1 MSRALVLFCGG
12 PPIYLG
18 VPKPLQTLP
27 TGETLLE
34 RFLRHVEPRVPEDVV
49 LLCDA
54 PFAAQYEE
62 VAKRLAY
69 SAALRVHACT
79 DGSTTLTKL
88 SEFLDSGYPADC
100 VVAFSY
106 PDVFVAGDIVTPAD
120 DDPRLVDGVF
130 ISYTPIFSR
139 FPRLVVDAYDG
150 AVKGISNHTSPVP
163 ANPLHVFGGHLI
175 ARVGV
180 IKKLLETFQAETML
194 PSPSLEFDMF
204 YWLINT
210 SRMHAMPLGGR
221 WVQADSPREIALV
234 VDQF

>member
-1 MSRALVLFCGG
+1 MSRALALFCGG
-12 PPIYLG
+12 PPVYSG
-18 VPKPLQTLP
+18 APKPLQTLP

-34 RFLRHVEPRVPEDVV
+34 RFLRHVEPRVPTDVV
-49 LLCDA
+49 ILCDA
-54 PFAAQYEE
+54 AFAADYEA
-62 VAKRLAY
+62 VAARLAY

-88 SEFLDSGYPADC
+88 SEFLDSGYPAER
-100 VVAFSY
+100 VVEFSY
-106 PDVFVAGDIVTPAD
+106 PDVFVAGGIATPAD
-120 DDPRLVDGVF
+120 DDPRLADGVF
-130 ISYTPIFSR
+130 ISFTPIFSR

-150 AVKGISNHTSPVP
+150 EVKGISNHSSPVP

-180 IKKLLETFQAETML
+180 IKSLLEAFQAEAML

-210 SRMHAMPLGGR
+210 SRMHAMAIGGR
-221 WVQADSPREIALV
+221 WVQADSQREIATV
-234 VDQF
+234 VNEF

>member
-12 PPIYLG
+12 PPIYSG
-18 VPKPLQTLP
+18 SPKPLQMLP

-34 RFLRHVEPRVPEDVV
+34 RFLRHVEPRVPDDVV
-49 LLCDA
+49 ILSDTDFA
-54 PFAAQYEE
+54 PEYQS
-62 VAKRLAY
+62 VARRLAY
-69 SAALRVHACT
+69 SAALRVYACT

-88 SEFLDSGYPADC
+88 REFLDSGYPADR
-100 VVAFSY
+100 VVEFSY
-106 PDVFVAGDIVTPAD
+106 PDVFVAGDIATPAD

-139 FPRLVVDAYDG
+139 FPRLVVDTYDG
-150 AVKGISNHTSPVP
+150 EVKGISSHSSHVP

-180 IKKLLETFQAETML
+180 IKSLLEAFQAEAML

-210 SRMHAMPLGGR
+210 SRMHAMAIGGR
-221 WVQADSPREIALV
+221 WVQADSPREIQAV
-234 VDQF
+234 VNQF

>member
-1 MSRALVLFCGG
+1 MSQALVLFCGG
-12 PPIYLG
+12 PPIYSG

-34 RFLRHVEPRVPEDVV
+34 RFLHHVEPRVPRDVV
-49 LLCDA
+49 ILCDSA
-54 PFAAQYEE
+54 FTAEYEAVAA
-62 VAKRLAY
+62 RLAY

-88 SEFLDSGYPADC
+88 SEFLDSGYPADR
-100 VVAFSY
+100 VVELSY
-106 PDVFVAGDIVTPAD
+106 PDVFVAGDIATPAD

-150 AVKGISNHTSPVP
+150 EVKGISNHTSPVP
-163 ANPLHVFGGHLI
+163 ANPLHVFGGHLV
-175 ARVGV
+175 AGVGV
-180 IKKLLETFQAETML
+180 IKSLLEAFLAETML

-210 SRMHAMPLGGR
+210 SRMHTMAIGGR
-221 WVQADSPREIALV
+221 WVQADSPREIAAV
-234 VDQF
+234 VSQF